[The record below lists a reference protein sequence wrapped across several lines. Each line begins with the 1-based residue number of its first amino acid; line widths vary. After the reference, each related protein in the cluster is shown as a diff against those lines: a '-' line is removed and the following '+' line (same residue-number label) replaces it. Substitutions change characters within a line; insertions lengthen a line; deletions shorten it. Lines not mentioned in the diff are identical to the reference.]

1 MGRYAYTFP
10 LSISVKVSTAVDS
23 GTASLLPQ
31 SDFSLVLL
39 LLLDR
44 LDPHPV
50 VYIGSH
56 DLVFD
61 LPGVILAF
69 EHLLFDGL
77 LLC

>member
-1 MGRYAYTFP
+1 M
-10 LSISVKVSTAVDS
+10 STDVDLE
-23 GTASLLPQ
+23 TATLLPI
-31 SDFSLVLL
+31 SEFSLVLL

-69 EHLLFDGL
+69 EHLFFDGL